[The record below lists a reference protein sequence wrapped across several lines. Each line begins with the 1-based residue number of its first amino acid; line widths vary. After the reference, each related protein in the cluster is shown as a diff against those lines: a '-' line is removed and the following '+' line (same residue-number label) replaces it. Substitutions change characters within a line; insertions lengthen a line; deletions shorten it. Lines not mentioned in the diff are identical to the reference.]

1 MGEERRGEERG
12 EERERERERR
22 ASGTGKGGRA
32 DSSVSVL
39 SSVIRTESYIISLSS
54 TLYMRLRSIFC
65 LFAPLNGGAGL
76 IQ

>member
-1 MGEERRGEERG
+1 MRERK
-12 EERERERERR
+12 REREKDRAGQGSTGQARR
-22 ASGTGKGGRA
+22 FRF
-32 DSSVSVL
+32 